1 MSTVGLYYRYN
12 YAANETSED
21 NIKQVDLQIQWP
33 IWNRLYG
40 LFRYNYS
47 LHKRKPIELIGG
59 FEYIHDC
66 WTLRFAAQRYTTAS
80 NEQES
85 NFFLQLELNG
95 LGSIGI
101 NPLSELRRNIRGYQT
116 TGALPTTSGPYD
128 FYE

>member
-1 MSTVGLYYRYN
+1 M
-12 YAANETSED
+12 
-21 NIKQVDLQIQWP
+21 QWP
-33 IWNRLYG
+33 ITGRLYG

-47 LHKRKPIELIGG
+47 LLRKKPIEMLGG
-59 FEYIHDC
+59 VEYLHDC
-66 WTLRFAAQRYTTAS
+66 WTLRVAAQRYTTAAH
-80 NEQES
+80 EEES

-116 TGALPTTSGPYD
+116 TGPLPGATGPYD